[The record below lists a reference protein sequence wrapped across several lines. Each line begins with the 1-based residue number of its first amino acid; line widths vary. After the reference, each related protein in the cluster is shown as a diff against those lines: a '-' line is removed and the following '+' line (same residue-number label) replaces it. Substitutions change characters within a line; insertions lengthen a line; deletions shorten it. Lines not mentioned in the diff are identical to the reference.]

1 MLSFKQYN
9 NIKQT
14 YEKIIPYRLL
24 VNNKEIHV
32 NDRTGI
38 LNKALY
44 YTDKITLNDNQKVF
58 SIQFTTLN
66 YTQQQQ
72 EIYYCLEG
80 YSNDWINTNN
90 FNSITYSNLPSG
102 KYTLLIT
109 SKEGT
114 LNSNAERTS
123 IEINVLP
130 PFYKS
135 PLAVGIYIII
145 ILSIIF
151 YLSHSLKVKIKLKEI
166 IKYEK
171 NVYKIMKKN
180 SIQIKLLH
188 EHISRV
194 QNPFDPY
201 YWRSGITSPISRS
214 TSSRQLS
221 QNS

>member
-1 MLSFKQYN
+1 MPISGFNEYSLYKTRDNEIFLGSINGLLSFKQYN

-90 FNSITYSNLPSG
+90 SIPLHI
-102 KYTLLIT
+102 LICLQ
-109 SKEGT
+109 G
-114 LNSNAERTS
+114 N
-123 IEINVLP
+123 I
-130 PFYKS
+130 
-135 PLAVGIYIII
+135 
-145 ILSIIF
+145 
-151 YLSHSLKVKIKLKEI
+151 
-166 IKYEK
+166 
-171 NVYKIMKKN
+171 
-180 SIQIKLLH
+180 
-188 EHISRV
+188 
-194 QNPFDPY
+194 
-201 YWRSGITSPISRS
+201 RS
-214 TSSRQLS
+214 
-221 QNS
+221 